1 MKKAKL
7 KVTCCHLQNGVK
19 NCFLNN
25 VNQAYHARNKDAIV
39 ECTTT
44 IHKNI
49 NSAWIF
55 SLASKF
61 KMTTTF
67 QMQKLEKPHLLSG
80 KYGIW
85 KNVTMHRKS
94 VHEETNTKFKY
105 SQNNTS
111 SILASPEPVRR

>member
-25 VNQAYHARNKDAIV
+25 VNQAYHARSKDAIV

-44 IHKNI
+44 IHKNM

-55 SLASKF
+55 SLA
-61 KMTTTF
+61 
-67 QMQKLEKPHLLSG
+67 
-80 KYGIW
+80 
-85 KNVTMHRKS
+85 RKS
-94 VHEETNTKFKY
+94 SYISNAKIGKTPIFFQVNMVY
-105 SQNNTS
+105 G
-111 SILASPEPVRR
+111 RM